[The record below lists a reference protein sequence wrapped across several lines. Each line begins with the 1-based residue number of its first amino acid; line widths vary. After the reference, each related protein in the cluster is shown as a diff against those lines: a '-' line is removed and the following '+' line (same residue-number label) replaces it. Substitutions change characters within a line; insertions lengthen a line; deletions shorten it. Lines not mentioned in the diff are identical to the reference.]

1 MEENF
6 MKPDKVM
13 KKLFD
18 DLKNNLGKQYLL
30 SLLNDKDQEPINGKT
45 RLMKELFFISL
56 NVPSLD
62 KIFEFE
68 ADNYGP
74 SSDVVIGYLD
84 EMSQMKLITAKH
96 RSQDNYTI
104 YSIGEYG
111 KKFLEEENLS
121 LDNDL
126 ISEIK
131 ELCSGITNDE
141 LLALTYFSFPEMTEE
156 SLVKDK
162 IWAKRKNLALG
173 LYKKNKVS
181 LEKAVEISGLNHP
194 QFLDFLNS
202 KNIKVELLI

>member
-6 MKPDKVM
+6 MKANKVM

-18 DLKNNLGKQYLL
+18 DLKNDLGKQYLL
-30 SLLNDKDQEPINGKT
+30 FLLNDKDQEPINGKT

-68 ADNYGP
+68 PDNYGP

-96 RSQDNYTI
+96 RSQDDYTI

-111 KKFLEEENLS
+111 KKFLQEEELS
-121 LDNDL
+121 LDNEL

-156 SLVKDK
+156 SLVKDR
-162 IWAKRKNLALG
+162 IWAKRDKLALG
-173 LYKKNKVS
+173 LYRKNKVS
-181 LEKAVEISGLNHP
+181 LEKAVEISGLNYP
-194 QFLDFLNS
+194 QFLDLLNS

>member
-1 MEENF
+1 
-6 MKPDKVM
+6 MKANKVM

-18 DLKNNLGKQYLL
+18 DLKNDLGKQYLL
-30 SLLNDKDQEPINGKT
+30 FLLNDKDQEPINGKT

-68 ADNYGP
+68 PDNYGP

-96 RSQDNYTI
+96 RSQDDYTI

-111 KKFLEEENLS
+111 KKFLQEEELS
-121 LDNDL
+121 LDNEL

-156 SLVKDK
+156 SLVKDR
-162 IWAKRKNLALG
+162 IWAKRDKLALG
-173 LYKKNKVS
+173 LYRKNKVS
-181 LEKAVEISGLNHP
+181 LEKAVEISGLNYP
-194 QFLDFLNS
+194 QFLDLLNS

>member
-1 MEENF
+1 
-6 MKPDKVM
+6 MKPNKVM

-18 DLKNNLGKQYLL
+18 DLKNDLGKQYLL

-68 ADNYGP
+68 PDNYGP

-96 RSQDNYTI
+96 RSQDDYTI

-111 KKFLEEENLS
+111 KKFLQEEELS
-121 LDNDL
+121 LDNEL

-156 SLVKDK
+156 SLVKDR
-162 IWAKRKNLALG
+162 IWAKRDKLALG
-173 LYKKNKVS
+173 LYRKNKVS
-181 LEKAVEISGLNHP
+181 LEKAVEISGLNYP
-194 QFLDFLNS
+194 QFLDLLNS

>member
-1 MEENF
+1 MESNRI
-6 MKPDKVM
+6 M

-18 DLKNNLGKQYLL
+18 NLKNDLGKQYLL
-30 SLLNDKDQEPINGKT
+30 SLLNDNNQEPIKGKT

-74 SSDVVIGYLD
+74 SSDVVIGYIND
-84 EMSQMKLITAKH
+84 MQQIKLINTKQG
-96 RSQDNYTI
+96 SQDNYAV

-111 KKFLEEENLS
+111 RKFLEKEKLS
-121 LDNDL
+121 LDYEL

-131 ELCSGITNDE
+131 ELCNKMSNDE

-156 SLVKDK
+156 SLVKDR
-162 IWAKRKNLALG
+162 IWAKRKELALG
-173 LYKKNKVS
+173 LYKKHKVS
-181 LEKAVEISGLNHP
+181 LERAVEISGLNYKE
-194 QFLDFLNS
+194 FLDLLNS
-202 KNIKVELLI
+202 KNINVELLL

>member
-1 MEENF
+1 MEEDL
-6 MKPDKVM
+6 MDHKM
-13 KKLFD
+13 IMEILFD
-18 DLKNNLGKQYLL
+18 DLKNDLGKQYLL
-30 SLLNDKDQEPINGKT
+30 SLLYENHQEPIKGKT

-74 SSDVVIGYLD
+74 SSDVIIGYLD
-84 EMSQMKLITAKH
+84 DMSQMKLIKAKH
-96 RSQDNYTI
+96 RSQDNNTI

-111 KKFLEEENLS
+111 KKFLEEQNLS
-121 LDNDL
+121 LDTEL

-156 SLVKDK
+156 SLVKEK

-173 LYKKNKVS
+173 LYRKNKVS
-181 LEKAVEISGLNHP
+181 LEKAVEISGLNYT

-202 KNIKVELLI
+202 KNIKVEVLI

>member
-1 MEENF
+1 

-18 DLKNNLGKQYLL
+18 DLKNDLGKQYLL

-84 EMSQMKLITAKH
+84 EMSQMKLKSYL
-96 RSQDNYTI
+96 RNQ
-104 YSIGEYG
+104 
-111 KKFLEEENLS
+111 
-121 LDNDL
+121 
-126 ISEIK
+126 
-131 ELCSGITNDE
+131 
-141 LLALTYFSFPEMTEE
+141 
-156 SLVKDK
+156 
-162 IWAKRKNLALG
+162 
-173 LYKKNKVS
+173 NKP
-181 LEKAVEISGLNHP
+181 LN
-194 QFLDFLNS
+194 Q
-202 KNIKVELLI
+202 

>member
-1 MEENF
+1 
-6 MKPDKVM
+6 MKPNKVM

-18 DLKNNLGKQYLL
+18 DLKNDLGKQYLL

-68 ADNYGP
+68 PDNYGP

-96 RSQDNYTI
+96 RSQDDYTI

-111 KKFLEEENLS
+111 KKFLQEEELS
-121 LDNDL
+121 LDNEL

-131 ELCSGITNDE
+131 ELCRGITNDE

-156 SLVKDK
+156 SLVKDR
-162 IWAKRKNLALG
+162 IWAKRDKLALG
-173 LYKKNKVS
+173 LYRKNKVS
-181 LEKAVEISGLNHP
+181 LEKAVEISGLNYP
-194 QFLDFLNS
+194 QFLDLLNS
-202 KNIKVELLI
+202 KNIKVELLIWN

>member
-1 MEENF
+1 MVPKWILE
-6 MKPDKVM
+6 
-13 KKLFD
+13 KLFD
-18 DLKNNLGKQYLL
+18 DLKNDLGKQYLL
-30 SLLNDKDQEPINGKT
+30 SLLYDNDQEPINGKT

-56 NVPSLD
+56 NIPSLY

-84 EMSQMKLITAKH
+84 DMSQMKLITAKH

-111 KKFLEEENLS
+111 KKFLEQEK
-121 LDNDL
+121 LDLDFEL
-126 ISEIK
+126 IAEMK
-131 ELCSGITNDE
+131 ELCRGITNDE

-162 IWAKRKNLALG
+162 IWAKREKLALG
-173 LYKKNKVS
+173 LYRKNKVS
-181 LEKAVEISGLNHP
+181 LEKAVEISGLNYA
-194 QFLDFLNS
+194 QFMDLLKS